1 MFKLKGSARRLSYA
15 FSAVLAAYSAMS
27 DNPVALRRRIPF
39 RTHRTL
45 DAGNLGAM
53 LLLPTANGA
62 MRQPVARRFY
72 IGVFLA
78 GRATVL
84 LTDWD
89 ADTNR

>member
-1 MFKLKGSARRLSYA
+1 MLSALFWLLTAPCRIIRLHCAGEFPSVPY
-15 FSAVLAAYSAMS
+15 
-27 DNPVALRRRIPF
+27 
-39 RTHRTL
+39 RTL

-78 GRATVL
+78 GLATVL

-89 ADTNR
+89 ADTSR